1 MSLDFGETRQIPLN
15 EVTHSVR
22 SSQAVMQYGPG
33 AMIDFPDQTL
43 MTAAP
48 EYWSEAVRKIHD
60 ERLEKVLKV
69 SYFGKPES
77 NSGKKSIRYV
87 RFPEWYFCPK
97 CRKFQSIR
105 DWVAE
110 DRRKAGNMDDYKFMV
125 RGMRCPTCRVQLV
138 VERLVTVCEKGHIDD
153 FPWVEWTHARSF
165 PSARPICPNP
175 HLEISTSRTSAE
187 GLEGIVLKCS
197 CGARATLSGAFDT
210 DIFEKIDQKYP
221 GKYHFTCAGRHP
233 WKHTVEKCSEY
244 PKVQQRSSASVY
256 FPVITSS
263 IVIPPYS
270 SRLTASVDSCS
281 KFEEAHKALGESL
294 EEWREDGLSEER
306 INAKIERRIEKA
318 AAEIAPVIGAQ
329 YDDVVRILQRKWLL
343 SDGAEE
349 DASLGLAYKL
359 EEYGALTGS
368 VRIGALD
375 GDFVREELSAGM
387 YDVIPA
393 IKQVALIHKVREVQ
407 ALLGF
412 TRLKPSETDEDGN
425 GLRPIVPIREAQTDW
440 LPANEVR
447 GEGIFLCF
455 DDRAINTW
463 IENNPEVKHRAAMI
477 TENYGN
483 SPFGESRKRTIT
495 PRYIMLHTLAHLLIR
510 QLSFECGYGIAS
522 LKERIYCHDD
532 RDQSMSGILIYTASG
547 DSEGTLGGLVRQG
560 RPDTLP
566 GIFQKAILGALICS
580 NDPVC
585 SLSQGQ
591 GRDSLNL
598 AACYS
603 CTLLPETSCEAYNG
617 FLDRGMVIGTC
628 RNRNIGFFS
637 SWIEQNAH
645 GHQPSGSVRDERE
658 NPWVQTAGN
667 TDGIVKDAGT
677 SLADTSYDRIW
688 NGLLGWSDTP
698 EEKASLA
705 ALIDCSS
712 RLAGKEKPY
721 QNMKFCCSAEGEA
734 YCADLYWPVAGVVLL
749 AAGNEE
755 AYEAAK
761 KTNWQCFCLGDP
773 EFDCESF
780 ISAIKEKR
788 AWR

>member
-1 MSLDFGETRQIPLN
+1 MSLDFGETKQIPLN
-15 EVTHSVR
+15 EVTHSLR

-48 EYWSEAVRKIHD
+48 EYWAEAVRKIHD

-69 SYFGKPES
+69 NYFGKPES
-77 NSGKKSIRYV
+77 NDKKKSIRYV

-97 CRKFQSIR
+97 CRKFQSIK

-110 DRRKAGNMDDYKFMV
+110 DKRKAGNMDDYKFMV
-125 RGMRCPTCRVQLV
+125 RGMKCPTCRVQLV

-165 PSARPICPNP
+165 PSARPVCSNP

-197 CGARATLSGAFDT
+197 CGARATLSNAFDP
-210 DIFEKIDQKYP
+210 DIFAKIDEKHP

-233 WKHTVEKCSEY
+233 WKHTTEKCFEY

-270 SRLTASVDSCS
+270 SRLTAKIDSCS
-281 KFEEAHKALGESL
+281 IFEDAHKSLNESL

-306 INAKIERRIEKA
+306 INEKIVKRVEKA
-318 AAEIAPVIGAQ
+318 ARDIAPVIGAE
-329 YDDVVRILQRKWLL
+329 YDDVVRILERKWLL
-343 SDGAEE
+343 SNEDEE
-349 DASLGLAYKL
+349 ETTLGLAYKL
-359 EEYGALTGS
+359 EEYSALTGK
-368 VRIGALD
+368 VHLGALD
-375 GDFVREELSAGM
+375 GDFVREELSVGM
-387 YDVIPA
+387 YESIPA

-412 TRLKPSETDEDGN
+412 TRWKPSEIDEEGN
-425 GLRPIVPIREAQTDW
+425 ELRPIVPIKESQTDW

-455 DDRAINTW
+455 DDNAIAAW
-463 IENNPEVKHRAAMI
+463 IEANPEVKHRAALI
-477 TENYGN
+477 TENYKN
-483 SPFGESRKRTIT
+483 SPFGERQKKVIT
-495 PRYIMLHTLAHLLIR
+495 PKYIMLHTLAHLLIR

-522 LKERIYCHDD
+522 LKERIYCCDD
-532 RDQSMSGILIYTASG
+532 QGQSMSGILIYTASG

-566 GIFQKAILGALICS
+566 RIFHKAIQGALICS

-603 CTLLPETSCEAYNG
+603 CTLVPETSCEAYNE
-617 FLDRGMVIGTC
+617 FLDRGMIIGTC
-628 RNRNIGFFS
+628 KNRNIGFFS
-637 SWIEQNAH
+637 NWSEQSLPE
-645 GHQPSGSVRDERE
+645 HQGSTHAQSDRTNQAE
-658 NPWVQTAGN
+658 QTTRRIDA
-667 TDGIVKDAGT
+667 IVNDIGT
-677 SLADTSYDRIW
+677 SLADTAYDRIW
-688 NGLLGWSDTP
+688 KSLLEWSDTE
-698 EEKASLA
+698 EEKNNLQL
-705 ALIDCSS
+705 LIDCSS
-712 RLAGKEKPY
+712 RMVGKEKPY
-721 QNMKFCCSAEGEA
+721 QNMEFSCTAEGDP
-734 YCADLYWPVAGVVLL
+734 YYADLYWPNAGVIVM
-749 AAGNEE
+749 AAESEE
-755 AYEAAK
+755 AYEVAK
-761 KTNWQCFCLGDP
+761 KTSWKCFYLGDP
-773 EFDCESF
+773 EFDCEAL
-780 ISAIKEKR
+780 ISAIKEG
-788 AWR
+788 